1 VHFIQL
7 CDLVEQLARLLR
19 IGDPG
24 CGTRQPSLEVVRP
37 SAQELVA
44 HMQRFA
50 SFNSSKDA
58 LTSQNTP

>member
-1 VHFIQL
+1 
-7 CDLVEQLARLLR
+7 LR

-58 LTSQNTP
+58 LAGQNTP